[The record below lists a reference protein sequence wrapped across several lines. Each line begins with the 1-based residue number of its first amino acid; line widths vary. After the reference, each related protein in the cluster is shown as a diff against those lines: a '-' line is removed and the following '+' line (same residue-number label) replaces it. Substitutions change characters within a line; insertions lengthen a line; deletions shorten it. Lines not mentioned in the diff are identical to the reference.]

1 MEFLSNYGLW
11 ILLAAIF
18 VGMHVFG
25 MGCCG
30 GHQHAQRKN
39 DSEADPVSEPAAGSG
54 RRVKSGDCH

>member
-30 GHQHAQRKN
+30 QQRRQPKKAG
-39 DSEADPVSEPAAGSG
+39 DTDPGPEPAAGSAA
-54 RRVKSGDCH
+54 RVKSGGCH

>member
-30 GHQHAQRKN
+30 GHQHGQRKKDAGG
-39 DSEADPVSEPAAGSG
+39 DSVAEPTAGSSA
-54 RRVKSGDCH
+54 RAKSGGCH

>member
-1 MEFLSNYGLW
+1 MEFLSSYGLW

-30 GHQHAQRKN
+30 GHSHGERKK
-39 DSEADPVSEPAAGSG
+39 DRGADAVPEPAAGPG
-54 RRVKSGDCH
+54 ARAKGGGCH